1 MKYQLVYIKNRSEKT
16 RDYDTIWQALK
27 AAITILEETEL
38 QIEGIKSGE
47 DLLGDPEYILRS
59 AAVNS
64 IWLTL
69 SNCPDGYWRE

>member
-1 MKYQLVYIKNRSEKT
+1 MKYQLVYIKNKSEKT

-38 QIEGIKSGE
+38 QVEGIKSGD
-47 DLLGDPEYILRS
+47 DLLGKPEYILRS
-59 AAVNS
+59 AAINS

-69 SNCPDGYWRE
+69 SNCPNGYWRE